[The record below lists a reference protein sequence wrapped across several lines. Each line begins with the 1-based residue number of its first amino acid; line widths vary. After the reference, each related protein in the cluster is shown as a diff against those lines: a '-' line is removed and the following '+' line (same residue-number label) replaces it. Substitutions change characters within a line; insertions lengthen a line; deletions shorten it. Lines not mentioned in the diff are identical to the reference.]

1 MVWEPDF
8 RSHLNYGT
16 WPNRPIFN
24 LSKSRRIRI
33 SDTHSNFQCGH
44 EKRILKKHKNWSRRQ
59 RNVEKS
65 ASHRHLFFLLF
76 PLCICVPREDGL
88 VQLLCLDH
96 IVLVEVL
103 ELAAVRQD
111 GVQIV
116 LKVKQNKLVFVKF
129 KHSGDLNNGLVP
141 YSKG

>member
-8 RSHLNYGT
+8 RSHLKYGI
-16 WPNRPIFN
+16 WPNRPLFDF
-24 LSKSRRIRI
+24 LKSRRIWI
-33 SDTHSNFQCGH
+33 SDTYSKFRCAHKH
-44 EKRILKKHKNWSRRQ
+44 RKLKKYKFWSRRQ
-59 RNVEKS
+59 RNVQKS

-116 LKVKQNKLVFVKF
+116 LKVKQNKLVFVKI